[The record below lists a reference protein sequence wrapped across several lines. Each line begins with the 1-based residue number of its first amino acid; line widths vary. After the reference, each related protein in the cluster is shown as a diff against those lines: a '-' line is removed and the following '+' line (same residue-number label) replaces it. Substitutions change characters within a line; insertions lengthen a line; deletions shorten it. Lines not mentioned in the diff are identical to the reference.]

1 MILRQFLILS
11 LANSKLTNEELHE
24 KNMRL
29 QQKLTIRYDRA
40 IRKAI
45 KLERKLAK
53 QKRERSVYPTM
64 AHQVDF
70 SLNMGGSN
78 KKKNKDRIAFFLKI
92 STINFWFFQYEKNH
106 FTFVILYFYKQ
117 NLSSSRTPPHTL
129 SKTLSI
135 RIFPPNKTNIPTKTT
150 NQFKISNRRF
160 LNKGECKT
168 VFLIPLESPSST

>member
-53 QKRERSVYPTM
+53 QKRERSVFPTM

-78 KKKNKDRIAFFLKI
+78 KKKNKDRIDFFSQNTLPLI
-92 STINFWFFQYEKNH
+92 FDFFNMKVPFNLR
-106 FTFVILYFYKQ
+106 FTL
-117 NLSSSRTPPHTL
+117 
-129 SKTLSI
+129 
-135 RIFPPNKTNIPTKTT
+135 
-150 NQFKISNRRF
+150 F
-160 LNKGECKT
+160 L
-168 VFLIPLESPSST
+168 